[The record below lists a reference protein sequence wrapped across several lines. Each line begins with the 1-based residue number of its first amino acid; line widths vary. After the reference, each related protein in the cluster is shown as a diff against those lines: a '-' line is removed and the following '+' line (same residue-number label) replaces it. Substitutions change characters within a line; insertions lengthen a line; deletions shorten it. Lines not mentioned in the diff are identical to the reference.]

1 MAYQSG
7 TTPIQ
12 TKYKAVMDDQS
23 YLKSVLAEGK
33 QKATAIANQTLEKV
47 KKALGYSMSIGNIK
61 Q

>member
-1 MAYQSG
+1 
-7 TTPIQ
+7 
-12 TKYKAVMDDQS
+12 MDDQS